1 MGRRVYVET
10 NFIIAVAN
18 GEHEANDKI
27 LDAAQDA
34 SIDLALP
41 QICIDEALSASI
53 KDRARMQTFLAP
65 LRPEVR
71 EYGRSRQSPTSRAA
85 SSRLQSA
92 ILAIDKADGERLR
105 RLKTTLSRLVK
116 LAKLLPASLSDI
128 AIQDELLRDPYDA
141 IIAKTVAD
149 ENKAL
154 GCESLFLT
162 GNDDFDSESLRTLLV
177 DSKVRRVHH
186 PEKVLAMLRSTA
198 SDAGGSE

>member
-1 MGRRVYVET
+1 
-10 NFIIAVAN
+10 
-18 GEHEANDKI
+18 
-27 LDAAQDA
+27 
-34 SIDLALP
+34 
-41 QICIDEALSASI
+41 
-53 KDRARMQTFLAP
+53 
-65 LRPEVR
+65 
-71 EYGRSRQSPTSRAA
+71 
-85 SSRLQSA
+85 
-92 ILAIDKADGERLR
+92 
-105 RLKTTLSRLVK
+105 

-198 SDAGGSE
+198 PEAGGSE